1 MFFKVQSALNDAF
14 SSHYKL
20 NELYWLH
27 TDDGWKEFTVDS
39 ANVFF
44 KGYIDDTEV
53 SEDVLREI
61 IASDTPIKFGNFIA
75 ITAIGNTVKILHDY
89 HRSFPLSVDYENKS
103 ISTSYSGFRVP
114 SESMLVLDHDSGNN
128 DNFRIKF
135 INLNLLDEVNVDQM
149 EYEEVVDGID
159 KILLNRFSDFFKH
172 NTLPVKLFVS
182 GGIDT
187 VLCWAYLKKLRIDYE
202 LLTFEHSY
210 ESYFVKQNELFLKN
224 FWGYSQFHSFELPSV
239 LVTGALGDETM
250 LRGPYDS
257 NTWLEQFGTNLP
269 SVLLPT
275 HYQYYY
281 CNRPKN
287 LKLYQ
292 PSNINDK
299 KIAAQLILGHVLND
313 HQHWHLDNT
322 ITFTPYKDIRITK
335 LLLRLSYDN
344 IFGQIVD
351 AAISKEL
358 VNRNCPQL
366 LRHLETHKNV
376 LRKWQ
381 INYNAFLD
389 DK

>member
-1 MFFKVQSALNDAF
+1 MFFKIQLTLNE
-14 SSHYKL
+14 SYPNHYKL

-27 TDDGWKEFTVDS
+27 ADDGWKEFTIDS
-39 ANVFF
+39 AKVFF

-53 SEDVLREI
+53 SETVLREI

-75 ITAIGNTVKILHDY
+75 VVAIGNTVKILHDY

-103 ISTSYSGFRVP
+103 ISTSFIGCSVN
-114 SESMLVLDHDSGNN
+114 SSSMLVLDTAIINN
-128 DNFRIKF
+128 NNFHIKF
-135 INLNLLDEVNVDQM
+135 INLNLLDEVNIDQM
-149 EYEEVVDGID
+149 EYEEVVDSID
-159 KILLNRFSDFFKH
+159 KILLNRFSNFFKH

-182 GGIDT
+182 GGVDT
-187 VLCWAYLKKLRIDYE
+187 MICWAYLKKLGINYE
-202 LLTFEHSY
+202 LLTDEHIY
-210 ESYFVKQNELFLKN
+210 ESYFVKQNELFLKS
-224 FWGYSQFHSFELPSV
+224 FWGYNQIHSFELPSV

-250 LRGPYDS
+250 LRGPQDS
-257 NTWLEQFGTNLP
+257 NIWLEQFGTSLP

-299 KIAAQLILGHVLND
+299 ESAARLILGHVLND
-313 HQHWHLDNT
+313 HQQWHLDNT
-322 ITFTPYKDIRITK
+322 ITFTPFKDIRITK
-335 LLLRLSYDN
+335 LLLRLSYTN

-376 LRKWQ
+376 LRRWQ
-381 INYNAFLD
+381 INHTAFLD